1 MKKEYITYELE
12 DLLEDKEFMSWVTG
26 LNEEEVIAFY
36 DGIDRHKLS
45 SILLAQSLLTPNL
58 QKVNHSINKD
68 DIWKRVSQQTQV
80 SQKSLGSKAS
90 LGIRKLYVAMASI
103 AASMIIGWVTLS
115 HFTNPMVNIRA
126 PYGTITTH
134 VLPDGSTV
142 TLNANATL
150 SYDKDF
156 SAKRDISLSGEAFF
170 EVKRGS
176 TFTVKTTLGNVE
188 VLGTSFNVIV
198 EEKNFEVICKSGK
211 VLVYNTMIK
220 KESVLLPGQMVSYT
234 NNIWTDISNDQ
245 EIMWRNKRQVFN
257 NKNIIHVANKIEN
270 YYGKPIKISENN
282 DSLFYTGQISLENI
296 EKSIEELTWPFRL
309 QYKIS
314 KDTIYIGGF

>member
-220 KESVLLPGQMVSYT
+220 
-234 NNIWTDISNDQ
+234 
-245 EIMWRNKRQVFN
+245 
-257 NKNIIHVANKIEN
+257 
-270 YYGKPIKISENN
+270 
-282 DSLFYTGQISLENI
+282 
-296 EKSIEELTWPFRL
+296 EE
-309 QYKIS
+309 
-314 KDTIYIGGF
+314 

>member
-156 SAKRDISLSGEAFF
+156 SAKR
-170 EVKRGS
+170 
-176 TFTVKTTLGNVE
+176 
-188 VLGTSFNVIV
+188 
-198 EEKNFEVICKSGK
+198 
-211 VLVYNTMIK
+211 
-220 KESVLLPGQMVSYT
+220 
-234 NNIWTDISNDQ
+234 
-245 EIMWRNKRQVFN
+245 
-257 NKNIIHVANKIEN
+257 
-270 YYGKPIKISENN
+270 
-282 DSLFYTGQISLENI
+282 
-296 EKSIEELTWPFRL
+296 
-309 QYKIS
+309 
-314 KDTIYIGGF
+314 